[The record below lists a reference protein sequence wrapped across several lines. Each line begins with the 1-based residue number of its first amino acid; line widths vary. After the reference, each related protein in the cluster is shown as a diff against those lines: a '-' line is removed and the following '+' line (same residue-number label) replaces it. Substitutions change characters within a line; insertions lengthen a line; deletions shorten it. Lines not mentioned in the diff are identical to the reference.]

1 MIWEQYEVWATI
13 EGTDEL
19 VDTTKSLKEAR
30 HLAKKAINEGATAAT
45 IYLETDDGEYKE
57 VDRLESR

>member
-1 MIWEQYEVWATI
+1 MSWEQYEVWATV

-45 IYLETDDGEYKE
+45 IYLETDEGDYDE
-57 VDRLESR
+57 VDRLTA

>member
-1 MIWEQYEVWATI
+1 MSWEQYEVWATI

-30 HLAKKAINEGATAAT
+30 HWAKKAINEGATGAT
-45 IYLETDDGEYKE
+45 IYLETADGDYEE
-57 VDRLESR
+57 VDRLEV

>member
-1 MIWEQYEVWATI
+1 MSWELYEVWATI

-30 HLAKKAINEGATAAT
+30 HLAKKAINEGATSAT
-45 IYLETDDGEYKE
+45 IYLETADGDYEE
-57 VDRLESR
+57 VDRIDT

>member
-1 MIWEQYEVWATI
+1 MSWEQYEVWATI

-45 IYLETDDGEYKE
+45 IYLETAEGDYDE
-57 VDRLESR
+57 VDRLTA

>member
-1 MIWEQYEVWATI
+1 MSWEQYEVWATI

-45 IYLETDDGEYKE
+45 IYLETADGDYDE
-57 VDRLESR
+57 VDRLEA